1 MQYTIK
7 EQILFFLIKV
17 LAYMTYFIG
26 GILVIAL
33 MSLGAIIA
41 IIIGIFAYVFKLPQ
55 IIRFIEYTINK
66 DKITTY

>member
-7 EQILFFLIKV
+7 EKIIISLIKI

-41 IIIGIFAYVFKLPQ
+41 IIIGLFAYIFKLPQ
-55 IIRFIEYTINK
+55 IIRFIENTISK